1 MNQRTKSIFIGLIAG
16 ALLGAV
22 FAWVV
27 SEGDENEDGTS
38 NIAQLGPAE
47 YFQLGISILNVAR
60 QFNGML
66 RP

>member
-1 MNQRTKSIFIGLIAG
+1 MNQRTKSIVIGLVAG

-27 SEGDENEDGTS
+27 SDGDENEDGTN

-47 YFQLGISILNVAR
+47 YFQLAISILNVAR

-66 RP
+66 KE